1 LVIVSAGEMGK
12 SSRKGKRKM
21 EDFQKVKLK
30 LGKRLKKSNDTDTNF
45 TTKRI
50 VVRTQLKET
59 GCREEITVG
68 NLTIQDCCRMASHYS
83 VTKQKFALQ
92 LMNSFISN
100 SVRLCQLNLSSI
112 LASVLPLL
120 SSGQDQIRSAAVGL
134 LKRVFNTV
142 DSSLI
147 GSYFPILESY
157 LRCSITH
164 VDVKVKLSALRTF
177 DSLIDSHPSFVATR
191 SKLIT
196 FYVDLFVPDKSTSVL
211 GRTVGGY
218 KMMTTQL
225 ERCRV
230 LWSFWKFL
238 QAVNKAVTA
247 EKHQTETSYLGPFCS
262 TVLFDDRSG
271 TVERHLVDSVGVILK
286 NFQKLFEPLMSL
298 WLEVTSNS
306 LSSRTESD
314 LEIMYT
320 VVGIIN
326 CLFRLVDY
334 SSKYAEAAVAVKE
347 LRKLFRQVR
356 NYERFVVQFPCHR
369 GTEKRTA
376 NKNIPHEEED
386 IFAGID
392 VCLQLNV
399 ALCEMFCFVHR
410 FVGLQFP
417 HQLCTEYIFKVV
429 EQRRLGSEMIES
441 LFDVLGQFPVDE
453 KSTTTTESLL
463 ELFFSNRS
471 SITVKLS
478 LLNLINTS
486 RAIGCCCTLATDDLL
501 NYLLQLSGKLKP
513 NHFSRF
519 DNVVVE
525 YCEQQIQNSVPEQ
538 TKETIELLTLSC
550 FIHSGCSGSTTEQK
564 IVRLLYNLVPL
575 SKSALKQLF
584 TFGRAC
590 DANFQRLLYVL
601 EILFSR
607 YAQTWDKLSYEQ
619 RAVWIFFIMA
629 ILHLCKVEEQRNGHN
644 RSVMFVSE
652 SPASP
657 ELRINLSLECWLR
670 SIKCEKEIRCIFE
683 QYCDARINWF
693 DEISS
698 VSCET

>member
-1 LVIVSAGEMGK
+1 MGK

-45 TTKRI
+45 TAKRI

-68 NLTIQDCCRMASHYS
+68 NLTIQDCCRIASHYS

-112 LASVLPLL
+112 LTSVLPLL
-120 SSGQDQIRSAAVGL
+120 SSGQDRIRSAAVGL

-211 GRTVGGY
+211 GRTVGGS

-262 TVLFDDRSG
+262 TVLFDDKSG

-334 SSKYAEAAVAVKE
+334 SSKYAEEAAVAVKE
-347 LRKLFRQVR
+347 FRKLFRQVR

-376 NKNIPHEEED
+376 NKDIPHEEED

-392 VCLQLNV
+392 VCLQLNI

-410 FVGLQFP
+410 FVEALGFRNDR
-417 HQLCTEYIFKVV
+417 IIV
-429 EQRRLGSEMIES
+429 RRSWAVSCGR
-441 LFDVLGQFPVDE
+441 QVDH
-453 KSTTTTESLL
+453 TTESLL

-471 SITVKLS
+471 SIT
-478 LLNLINTS
+478 
-486 RAIGCCCTLATDDLL
+486 
-501 NYLLQLSGKLKP
+501 LSGKLKP

-607 YAQTWDKLSYEQ
+607 YSQTWDKLSYEQ

-644 RSVMFVSE
+644 RAVMFVSE